1 MKEKESPDAGAFR
14 VALAYLGFSS
24 IRKFAAVS
32 GVSHQTCTDMLYRSK
47 RHHRCCNISTFA
59 KIYDT
64 LVTAYRDF
72 AYQWG
77 DRRMADQKF
86 LKRQICRWALKTIR
100 ADVLIIRA
108 GLRDA
113 ASTLTVRKRE
123 ALVTARRKKYASITK
138 EFCGGSQ
145 S

>member
-47 RHHRCCNISTFA
+47 RHHRCCNISTFV

-64 LVTAYRDF
+64 LVTAYKDLP
-72 AYQWG
+72 YQDG
-77 DRRMADQKF
+77 RSVPEHNF
-86 LKRQICRWALKTIR
+86 IKRQICRWALKTVR

-113 ASTLTVRKRE
+113 ASALTVRKRE

-138 EFCGGSQ
+138 EFCG
-145 S
+145 

>member
-64 LVTAYRDF
+64 LVTAWREH
-72 AYQWG
+72 ALSWS
-77 DRRMADQKF
+77 RADGAF
-86 LKRQICRWALKTIR
+86 IKRQICRWALKTVR
-100 ADVLIIRA
+100 ADVLIIRE

-113 ASTLTVRKRE
+113 ASIQTVRKRE

-138 EFCGGSQ
+138 EFCGECRP
-145 S
+145 